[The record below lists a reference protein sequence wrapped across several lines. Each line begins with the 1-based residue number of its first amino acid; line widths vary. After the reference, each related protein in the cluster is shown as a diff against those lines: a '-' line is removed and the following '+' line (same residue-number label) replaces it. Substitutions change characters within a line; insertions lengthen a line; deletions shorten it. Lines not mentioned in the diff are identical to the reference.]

1 MKIALIQ
8 DEIYLPSFAGGTKA
22 NRCLLEGLA
31 RDRHECLALT
41 RALTSSSDGPRNL
54 QQFTAEMKARGMSAE
69 EAESNVYSY
78 RYEGVQVDALNFSD
92 LDKRHDY
99 LVRRIQ
105 AMNPD
110 WIFVTDDKRRTMLQA
125 ALEACPSHVILLLQT
140 IVQLPFGPLAVNKS
154 PEYAELVKATQAI
167 VVISNFMKQY
177 IHDYGDLESHLLPI
191 PVYGAGPFP
200 DLSGFDD
207 GFVTMINP
215 CELKGVSIFMG
226 LAREFPDVK
235 FAVVPTWGADQDLI
249 GRLLE
254 LPNIQILRPADDI
267 EEILGQT
274 RILLAPSLW
283 PETFGYVVPEAM
295 LRGIPVL
302 ASDIGGLPE
311 AKLGVDFVLPVV
323 PGEFREDGFV
333 SPPQD
338 LSPWSQALGK
348 LLFDEDAY
356 QQCSQQ
362 SRQAAHDFVANVSVS
377 RFEVLMDQLAED
389 R

>member
-1 MKIALIQ
+1 MKIVLIQ

-31 RDRHECLALT
+31 RDGHECLALT

-69 EAESNVYSY
+69 EAESSVYSY

-110 WIFVTDDKRRTMLQA
+110 WIFVTDDKRRSMLPA
-125 ALEACPSHVILLLQT
+125 ALEASPSRVILLLQT
-140 IVQLPFGPLAVNKS
+140 IVQLPFGPLSVDKS
-154 PEYAELVKATQAI
+154 SEYTRLVKAAQAI
-167 VVISNFMKQY
+167 VVISNFMKRY
-177 IHDYGDLESHLLPI
+177 IHDHGNIDSYLLPI

-200 DLSGFDD
+200 DLARFDE

-254 LPNIQILRPADDI
+254 LPNVSILRPADDI

-338 LSPWSQALGK
+338 LSPWSQALGE
-348 LLFDEDAY
+348 LLLDEDAY
-356 QQCSQQ
+356 QRCSQQ
-362 SRQAAHDFVANVSVS
+362 SRQAARDFVANVSVS
-377 RFEVLMDQLAED
+377 RFEALMNQLAEV